1 MKLYNTNLE
10 HSLLEI
16 IQLDSNQITME
27 NNTIQIIHQ
36 VSPLKMSTFKYINPQ
51 SCFNDYTLIKLLN
64 RKLKM

>member
-16 IQLDSNQITME
+16 IQLDSNQITMKD
-27 NNTIQIIHQ
+27 NTIQIIHQ

-64 RKLKM
+64 RKLKP